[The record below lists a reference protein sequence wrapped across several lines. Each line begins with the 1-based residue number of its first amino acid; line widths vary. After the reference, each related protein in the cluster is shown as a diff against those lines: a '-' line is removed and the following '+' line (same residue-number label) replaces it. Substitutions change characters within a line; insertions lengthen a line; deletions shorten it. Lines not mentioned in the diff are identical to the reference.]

1 MTEIL
6 TESFCERCGT
16 RYTFET
22 ARPRSSRLGRARTLT
37 KGLRNFV
44 LSDDPL
50 SVAMADARS
59 EEERSATA
67 LQLDAFHKTFNFCL
81 SCRQYTCGNCWNVEE
96 GRCLSCSPRSDT
108 ASAEPTETVDSAAVA
123 ERLAAMTAAS
133 APAAHDVIGVSA
145 WPEADLPRR
154 APELASLPVVAAPE
168 PDTASA
174 RALPE
179 PSSVE
184 AASAEPLAAK
194 ASAPEVQPVQSLA
207 PEVEA
212 VAPEVE
218 AVEAEAG
225 AVEFDAV
232 EAEVEAGAPEVE
244 AIALET
250 AEQSMTEAAQF
261 EGVAVRTEP
270 AEVEAVT
277 AEAVEPESVGAEG
290 AAVQLEAVEQ
300 VEAEVPAME
309 PAEAIAV
316 SAVVSEAAPIEPVAA
331 ELVEQAPAV
340 ETETVGGEPL
350 PLEPDPLA
358 GEPAAVPQL
367 HGVRVGESLDQ
378 AIAAY
383 EASLLAREA
392 EAARALSPAP
402 ALEDAAAEAELVA
415 ATTEAAVDAEPL
427 AQATDVAEPEAVA
440 ELVAEPAEL
449 AEGAPEPEAV
459 AELVA
464 EPAELA
470 EVVAEPEA
478 PAEPEAVEAQAAAVQ
493 PAAEPQTDRLVPE
506 PEPVAAAAIAPEAA
520 PQPPVEPAPA
530 QPSSPA
536 PASMA
541 PGWLTVA
548 PDDGAAPAWPQR
560 PTWPASTR
568 RPLEGATL
576 AGRRMMPT
584 SNAAALWAASA
595 REVLETG
602 PLADQATAVGPSVAP
617 SAQPCIGCGLPLSAN
632 ARFCRRC
639 GSRQD

>member
-108 ASAEPTETVDSAAVA
+108 APAEPAETVDSAAVA
-123 ERLAAMTAAS
+123 ERLAAMTAAPE
-133 APAAHDVIGVSA
+133 PAAHEVIGVSA

-154 APELASLPVVAAPE
+154 APELASLPVVAEPE

-179 PSSVE
+179 PSAVE
-184 AASAEPLAAK
+184 AAAAEPLAAE

-212 VAPEVE
+212 V
-218 AVEAEAG
+218 EAEAA
-225 AVEFDAV
+225 AVEL
-232 EAEVEAGAPEVE
+232 E
-244 AIALET
+244 AI
-250 AEQSMTEAAQF
+250 EQ
-261 EGVAVRTEP
+261 
-270 AEVEAVT
+270 
-277 AEAVEPESVGAEG
+277 VGA
-290 AAVQLEAVEQ
+290 A
-300 VEAEVPAME
+300 EAEVPVME

-316 SAVVSEAAPIEPVAA
+316 EAVVSEAATIDPVAA

-340 ETETVGGEPL
+340 EAETVAGEPL
-350 PLEPDPLA
+350 PLEPEPSA
-358 GEPAAVPQL
+358 GEAAAVPQL
-367 HGVRVGESLDQ
+367 QGLKVGESLDQ

-392 EAARALSPAP
+392 EAAQALSPAP
-402 ALEDAAAEAELVA
+402 SVEAAAAEADLAA
-415 ATTEAAVDAEPL
+415 ATAEAAVDAEPL
-427 AQATDVAEPEAVA
+427 AQAADVAEPEAFAELVAEPVELAEGVPEPEALA
-440 ELVAEPAEL
+440 ELVAEPAM
-449 AEGAPEPEAV
+449 
-459 AELVA
+459 
-464 EPAELA
+464 LA

-493 PAAEPQTDRLVPE
+493 PAADPQTDRLVPE